1 MDKGE
6 YAALVARAAALSYA
20 AEQLD
25 RCAQEARAEQVFDG
39 MESVYGSAR
48 QQAYAELEGIAAE
61 LKRRA
66 LEIEQ
71 VL

>member
-1 MDKGE
+1 MDKCEQAELAARG
-6 YAALVARAAALSYA
+6 AALNYA
-20 AEQLD
+20 AEQLAEYA
-25 RCAQEARAEQVFDG
+25 REARAGQVFDG